1 MNTSWKPWEGVSFY
15 KQSEKMGSR
24 VKEGER
30 ERVLG
35 MMDGLAAPKMTPLMK
50 MSRSC

>member
-15 KQSEKMGSR
+15 KQSEKR
-24 VKEGER
+24 AAELKRAR

-50 MSRSC
+50 MSRSR